1 MQMLNFNAAYASS
14 LGLTADASNPDA
26 VLAHVSSDQY
36 SFGSG
41 AWYLVT
47 YCSAEQRAA
56 LQTGSQ
62 EGWEGFV
69 QNCIGTTVTDE
80 RTAYWTKAMQS
91 LGA

>member
-1 MQMLNFNAAYASS
+1 MQMSNYNAAYASS
-14 LGLTADASNPDA
+14 LGLTAGFADPNTA
-26 VLAHVSSDQY
+26 LAQVSADQY

-41 AWYLVT
+41 AWYLAT
-47 YCSAEQRAA
+47 YCGAEQRAE

-69 QNCIGTTVTDE
+69 SSCIGTTVTDD
-80 RTAYWTKAMQS
+80 RMAYWTKAMAA

>member
-1 MQMLNFNAAYASS
+1 MQMSNYNAAYASS
-14 LGLTADASNPDA
+14 LGLTAGFTDPNT
-26 VLAHVSSDQY
+26 VLAQVSADQY

-41 AWYLVT
+41 AWYLAT
-47 YCSAEQRAA
+47 YCSAEQRAE

-69 QNCIGTTVTDE
+69 SSCIGTTVTDD
-80 RTAYWTKAMQS
+80 RMAYWTKAMVA